1 MTCDCLPVH
10 DEILSPFVL
19 NRCRFCLGSTE
30 RVEWIH
36 SLVRERSLLHCPTR
50 MTVETFIQK
59 PLCWFRDRGNR
70 YSLAEFFCPTKSFH
84 FFVCFRF
91 RSLFLFSVCFS
102 LPLRVFDSTE
112 TGCASTTR
120 QMVCE
125 IIWSRFSFWVKQRN
139 KGFYYGTHDIFYRF
153 SGSINTET
161 KLRNRLF
168 WKPKKMKKKTSFKCD
183 RGWLGKVEQKTG
195 IGRWGETNELKRKRQ
210 MEIIINS
217 NTCNRTWWIS
227 EGRVVDACLYDSFSS
242 IGGVVMGRRNNK
254 MWGSA
259 IVFLEKEMVYDQL
272 NKTHSHTYQF
282 SIPGWWIM

>member
-1 MTCDCLPVH
+1 
-10 DEILSPFVL
+10 
-19 NRCRFCLGSTE
+19 
-30 RVEWIH
+30 
-36 SLVRERSLLHCPTR
+36 

-70 YSLAEFFCPTKSFH
+70 YTLAEFFCPTKSFH
-84 FFVCFRF
+84 FFVCFR
-91 RSLFLFSVCFS
+91 SPFLFSVCFS

-112 TGCASTTR
+112 AGCSSTTR

-125 IIWSRFSFWVKQRN
+125 IILSRFSFCVKQRN
-139 KGFYYGTHDIFYRF
+139 KGFFITVHTTYFT
-153 SGSINTET
+153 GSRALLTL
-161 KLRNRLF
+161 KLNWEIGSFGSL
-168 WKPKKMKKKTSFKCD
+168 KKMKKRHLFKCE
-183 RGWLGKVEQKTG
+183 RGWVGKVEQRTG

-259 IVFLEKEMVYDQL
+259 IVF
-272 NKTHSHTYQF
+272 
-282 SIPGWWIM
+282 